1 MVPSAGIFVTR
12 LGDGH
17 PAKILAGLLQV
28 GDEILEI
35 NGQDIR
41 RKKLDDVYD
50 LMMDNDALMLHV
62 RPLASRAEYGSWGG
76 SRESLPDG

>member
-1 MVPSAGIFVTR
+1 MTR

-50 LMMDNDALMLHV
+50 LMMDNNTLVLQV
-62 RPLASRAEYGSWGG
+62 RPLASRAEYGS
-76 SRESLPDG
+76 